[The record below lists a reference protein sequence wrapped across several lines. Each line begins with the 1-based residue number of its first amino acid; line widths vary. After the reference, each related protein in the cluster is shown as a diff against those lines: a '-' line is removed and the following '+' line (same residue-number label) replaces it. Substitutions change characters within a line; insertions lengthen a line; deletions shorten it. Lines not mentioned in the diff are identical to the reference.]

1 MAPAS
6 ENPGPEDERM
16 IRESEGQV
24 LFAAFPVRII
34 SFRVTEQRSSS
45 LKTKL

>member
-6 ENPGPEDERM
+6 ENPGPKDERM

-24 LFAAFPVRII
+24 LFAA
-34 SFRVTEQRSSS
+34 SF
-45 LKTKL
+45 